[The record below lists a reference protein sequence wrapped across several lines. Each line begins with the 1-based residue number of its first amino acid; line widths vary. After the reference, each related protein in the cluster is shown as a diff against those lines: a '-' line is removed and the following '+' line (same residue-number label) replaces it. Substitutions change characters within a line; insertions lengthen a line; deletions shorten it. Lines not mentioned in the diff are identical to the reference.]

1 VKAGALLSVST
12 YVNSIYMKIAKIWS
26 RKNIQENIETKTMR
40 VKPSSTKIG
49 NILKVL
55 ILRTVAKDYDPFDT
69 ILIILPVS
77 LLRWKANDYR

>member
-1 VKAGALLSVST
+1 
-12 YVNSIYMKIAKIWS
+12 
-26 RKNIQENIETKTMR
+26 MR